1 MRTPTTDR
9 VRQWPKILVL
19 AAAVV
24 GWMPLTAD
32 AQTRLL
38 DRPARLE
45 VHDVPLERALVM
57 LQRTSGVELAY
68 SPDLLPEDRRV
79 SCDCRNATVAGALD
93 RLLADT
99 GLEYRGLDRK
109 VVIGRWRTVPGTKAG
124 ACGPQSGSW
133 FVSGCGWK
141 GGETSW

>member
-1 MRTPTTDR
+1 M
-9 VRQWPKILVL
+9 RQWSKVL
-19 AAAVV
+19 GLSVAVV
-24 GWMPLTAD
+24 GWTPPSVS

-45 VHDVPLERALVM
+45 VRDVPLERALVM
-57 LQRTSGVELAY
+57 LQRASGVELAY

-99 GLEYRGLDRK
+99 GLEYRGLDGK
-109 VVIGRWRTVPGTKAG
+109 VVIGRWRTGSRTKAE
-124 ACGPQSGSW
+124 ACDPRSGSW
-133 FVSGCGWK
+133 FVSACGWR
-141 GGETSW
+141 GGEASW